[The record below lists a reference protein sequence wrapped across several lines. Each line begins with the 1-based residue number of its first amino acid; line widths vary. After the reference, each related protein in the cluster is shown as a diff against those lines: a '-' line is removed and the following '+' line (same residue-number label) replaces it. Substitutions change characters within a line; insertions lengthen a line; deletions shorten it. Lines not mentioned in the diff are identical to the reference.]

1 MGTTHETHKNK
12 EKEHKARE
20 KRTKQDREKR
30 CMDSDTEFALVE
42 APVQPAFNRR
52 VANLLDEEKGNKR
65 NFNQFQKTKRKRC
78 DTWHG
83 DENKPESQLDP
94 DIEQGLNT
102 KRKFARKNAW
112 GYCSYADLITMA
124 LERAPSKQMTL
135 AEIYD
140 WIVANIPFFKDKG
153 DHNSSIGWKNSIRHN
168 LSLHDKFSRVT
179 PTNTTK
185 NIGAYW
191 TLVPE
196 NDDTKTKGRSEMESM
211 SPPASTSVP
220 SPPSNFRK
228 RSSTMPTN
236 LNRPQRPSKFK
247 RNSPHSLFDANS
259 VGGDSGILSR
269 HSSCNSLAANNVT
282 EEMARINL
290 ETSAHSPQ
298 GGQGSNHSNG
308 DGRIIEENLE
318 VINKFN
324 REAKINPDNSVLVEV
339 SLTAEQFELVKS
351 GRYIV
356 SLCDT
361 MAMDQINDPKLNLTN
376 WKAKPIE
383 PPAYNDHINNGME
396 RYRAQSSGTSGQIMN
411 NNISAHR
418 EMKPNTSQ
426 MVTNVT
432 NNQTNVIPIQQKQN
446 MNHPFSPLSSESSG
460 IGGHSS
466 SPPTHQPIRNEPI
479 MNTPN
484 LESEREVKREVKHET
499 DVFSEHMADSIATG
513 GIFDMDDF
521 NLNAEFNLIND
532 FDLPTNF

>member
-1 MGTTHETHKNK
+1 
-12 EKEHKARE
+12 
-20 KRTKQDREKR
+20 
-30 CMDSDTEFALVE
+30 MDSDTEYISDPCDSVTN
-42 APVQPAFNRR
+42 PKTKR
-52 VANLLDEEKGNKR
+52 VTNLLLETKEEFVIEK
-65 NFNQFQKTKRKRC
+65 KRKRC

-83 DENKPESQLDP
+83 EEKSEPQLGLLDP
-94 DIEQGLNT
+94 GIEQGLNT

-191 TLVPE
+191 TLIPE
-196 NDDTKTKGRSEMESM
+196 SDDSKTKPRIDMESM
-211 SPPASTSVP
+211 SPPAPTSAP

-228 RSSTMPTN
+228 RSSTMPIN
-236 LNRPQRPSKFK
+236 LKRPQRPSKFK
-247 RNSPHSLFDANS
+247 RNSPHSYFDVNS
-259 VGGDSGILSR
+259 IGGDSGILSR
-269 HSSCNSLAANNVT
+269 HSSCNSLATNNVT

-290 ETSAHSPQ
+290 ETNPNSSPEAQ
-298 GGQGSNHSNG
+298 NVEVAQ

-361 MAMDQINDPKLNLTN
+361 MAMDQINDPKLNLTH
-376 WKAKPIE
+376 WKAKSNAADV
-383 PPAYNDHINNGME
+383 PPPTYNETVIDDTDCFIKCDTKDSYKVANA
-396 RYRAQSSGTSGQIMN
+396 R
-411 NNISAHR
+411 
-418 EMKPNTSQ
+418 TSQ
-426 MVTNVT
+426 KQDCGIMQLDNDTHSPQGRVNRV
-432 NNQTNVIPIQQKQN
+432 QTNGIPILQRRN
-446 MNHPFSPLSSESSG
+446 INHPFSPLSSGSSG
-460 IGGHSS
+460 IGGNSY
-466 SPPTHQPIRNEPI
+466 SPTNVSQPNVREPT

-484 LESEREVKREVKHET
+484 LESEREVKQEA
-499 DVFSEHMADSIATG
+499 DVFSETMADSIAAG
-513 GIFDMDDF
+513 GMFDLDEF
-521 NLNAEFNLIND
+521 NLNTEFNLIND
-532 FDLPTNF
+532 FDF

>member
-1 MGTTHETHKNK
+1 MSHTPKS
-12 EKEHKARE
+12 
-20 KRTKQDREKR
+20 KRMTSL
-30 CMDSDTEFALVE
+30 M
-42 APVQPAFNRR
+42 
-52 VANLLDEEKGNKR
+52 DEEGLSGQE
-65 NFNQFQKTKRKRC
+65 FTSTKRKRC

-83 DENKPESQLDP
+83 EEKKEKEHVLDP
-94 DIEQGLNT
+94 GIEQGLNT

-191 TLVPE
+191 TLIPE

-290 ETSAHSPQ
+290 ETSAHSPP
-298 GGQGSNHSNG
+298 SNQTTG

-383 PPAYNDHINNGME
+383 PPSYNDHINNGT
-396 RYRAQSSGTSGQIMN
+396 YRSGTSGTNSGTSGGSIN
-411 NNISAHR
+411 NNISNAHSR
-418 EMKPNTSQ
+418 NEMKPMSQ
-426 MVTNVT
+426 MV
-432 NNQTNVIPIQQKQN
+432 TNVIPIQQKQN
-446 MNHPFSPLSSESSG
+446 MSHPFSPLSSESSG
-460 IGGHSS
+460 IGGHSY

-484 LESEREVKREVKHET
+484 LESEREVKQEVKHET

>member
-1 MGTTHETHKNK
+1 
-12 EKEHKARE
+12 
-20 KRTKQDREKR
+20 
-30 CMDSDTEFALVE
+30 MDSDTETYTGDICDTNVTVSHTPKSKRMTSLM
-42 APVQPAFNRR
+42 
-52 VANLLDEEKGNKR
+52 DEESSES
-65 NFNQFQKTKRKRC
+65 QFLTKRKRC

-83 DENKPESQLDP
+83 EEKKETQILDP
-94 DIEQGLNT
+94 GIEQGLNT

-191 TLVPE
+191 TLIPE

-298 GGQGSNHSNG
+298 GGSNQSNG

-426 MVTNVT
+426 MISNVT
-432 NNQTNVIPIQQKQN
+432 HTQTNVIPIQQKQN

-460 IGGHSS
+460 IGGHSY

>member
-1 MGTTHETHKNK
+1 
-12 EKEHKARE
+12 
-20 KRTKQDREKR
+20 
-30 CMDSDTEFALVE
+30 MDSDDTETYNE
-42 APVQPAFNRR
+42 MTHHHP
-52 VANLLDEEKGNKR
+52 KSKR
-65 NFNQFQKTKRKRC
+65 MTSLMDSESSESQILTKRKRC

-83 DENKPESQLDP
+83 EEKKETQILDP
-94 DIEQGLNT
+94 GIEQGLNT

-196 NDDTKTKGRSEMESM
+196 NDTEAKTKGRSEMESM

-247 RNSPHSLFDANS
+247 RNSPHAPFDANS

-298 GGQGSNHSNG
+298 EGSNQTNEND

-361 MAMDQINDPKLNLTN
+361 MGMDTINDPKLNLTN

-383 PPAYNDHINNGME
+383 PPAYNDHINNGIE
-396 RYRAQSSGTSGQIMN
+396 RYRAQSSSSGTSGQTAMN
-411 NNISAHR
+411 NNISNAHNR
-418 EMKPNTSQ
+418 NEMKPNISSQ
-426 MVTNVT
+426 MI
-432 NNQTNVIPIQQKQN
+432 TNVIPIQQKQN

-460 IGGHSS
+460 IGGHSY
-466 SPPTHQPIRNEPI
+466 SPPTHHQIRNEPI

-484 LESEREVKREVKHET
+484 LESEREVKHEVKHET

>member
-1 MGTTHETHKNK
+1 
-12 EKEHKARE
+12 
-20 KRTKQDREKR
+20 
-30 CMDSDTEFALVE
+30 
-42 APVQPAFNRR
+42 
-52 VANLLDEEKGNKR
+52 
-65 NFNQFQKTKRKRC
+65 
-78 DTWHG
+78 
-83 DENKPESQLDP
+83 
-94 DIEQGLNT
+94 
-102 KRKFARKNAW
+102 
-112 GYCSYADLITMA
+112 
-124 LERAPSKQMTL
+124 
-135 AEIYD
+135 
-140 WIVANIPFFKDKG
+140 
-153 DHNSSIGWKNSIRHN
+153 
-168 LSLHDKFSRVT
+168 
-179 PTNTTK
+179 
-185 NIGAYW
+185 
-191 TLVPE
+191 
-196 NDDTKTKGRSEMESM
+196 
-211 SPPASTSVP
+211 
-220 SPPSNFRK
+220 
-228 RSSTMPTN
+228 
-236 LNRPQRPSKFK
+236 
-247 RNSPHSLFDANS
+247 
-259 VGGDSGILSR
+259 
-269 HSSCNSLAANNVT
+269 
-282 EEMARINL
+282 
-290 ETSAHSPQ
+290 
-298 GGQGSNHSNG
+298 
-308 DGRIIEENLE
+308 
-318 VINKFN
+318 
-324 REAKINPDNSVLVEV
+324 V

-411 NNISAHR
+411 NNISSAHR

-432 NNQTNVIPIQQKQN
+432 QTNVIPIQQKQN

-460 IGGHSS
+460 IGGHSY

>member
-1 MGTTHETHKNK
+1 
-12 EKEHKARE
+12 
-20 KRTKQDREKR
+20 
-30 CMDSDTEFALVE
+30 MDSDDTETYNDMTHHNY
-42 APVQPAFNRR
+42 P
-52 VANLLDEEKGNKR
+52 KSKR
-65 NFNQFQKTKRKRC
+65 MTSLMDNGESSESQILTKRKRC

-83 DENKPESQLDP
+83 EEKKENQILDP
-94 DIEQGLNT
+94 GIEQGLNT

-196 NDDTKTKGRSEMESM
+196 NDTEAKTKGRPEMESM

-247 RNSPHSLFDANS
+247 RNSPHALFDANS

-290 ETSAHSPQ
+290 ETSVHSPQ
-298 GGQGSNHSNG
+298 EGSNQTNEND

-361 MAMDQINDPKLNLTN
+361 MGMDTNVNDPKLNLTN

-383 PPAYNDHINNGME
+383 PPAYNDHINNRIE
-396 RYRAQSSGTSGQIMN
+396 RYRAQSSSSGTSGQITMN
-411 NNISAHR
+411 NNISSAHNR
-418 EMKPNTSQ
+418 NEMKPNISSQ
-426 MVTNVT
+426 MI
-432 NNQTNVIPIQQKQN
+432 TNVIPIQQKQH

-460 IGGHSS
+460 IGGHSY
-466 SPPTHQPIRNEPI
+466 SPPTHQKIRNEPI
-479 MNTPN
+479 MNTPY
-484 LESEREVKREVKHET
+484 LESEREVKHEVKHET

>member
-1 MGTTHETHKNK
+1 
-12 EKEHKARE
+12 
-20 KRTKQDREKR
+20 
-30 CMDSDTEFALVE
+30 MDSDTETYTGDICDTSDSAIVTPKSKRMTSLM
-42 APVQPAFNRR
+42 
-52 VANLLDEEKGNKR
+52 DEESET
-65 NFNQFQKTKRKRC
+65 QFLKTKRKRC

-83 DENKPESQLDP
+83 EEKKESQILDP
-94 DIEQGLNT
+94 GIEQGLNT

-191 TLVPE
+191 TLIPE
-196 NDDTKTKGRSEMESM
+196 NDETKTKGRTEMESM

-290 ETSAHSPQ
+290 ETNAHSPQ
-298 GGQGSNHSNG
+298 GGSNQGTNGG

-361 MAMDQINDPKLNLTN
+361 MAMDQTINDPKLNLTN

-383 PPAYNDHINNGME
+383 PPPPYNDHNASD
-396 RYRAQSSGTSGQIMN
+396 RYRAQSSRTGISGGIN
-411 NNISAHR
+411 NNTTALHHHR
-418 EMKPNTSQ
+418 DMKPNISQ
-426 MVTNVT
+426 M
-432 NNQTNVIPIQQKQN
+432 TNVIPIQQKQN
-446 MNHPFSPLSSESSG
+446 MTHPFSPLSSESSG
-460 IGGHSS
+460 IGGHSY

-484 LESEREVKREVKHET
+484 LESEREVKHEVKNET

>member
-1 MGTTHETHKNK
+1 
-12 EKEHKARE
+12 
-20 KRTKQDREKR
+20 
-30 CMDSDTEFALVE
+30 MDSDTETYTSDICDTQNATQVTHPKSKRMTSLM
-42 APVQPAFNRR
+42 
-52 VANLLDEEKGNKR
+52 DEELNSSESFLNTKN
-65 NFNQFQKTKRKRC
+65 KRKRC

-83 DENKPESQLDP
+83 EEKKENQILDP
-94 DIEQGLNT
+94 GIEQGLNT

-191 TLVPE
+191 TLIPE
-196 NDDTKTKGRSEMESM
+196 NDETKTKVRSEMESM

-259 VGGDSGILSR
+259 IGGDSGILSR

-290 ETSAHSPQ
+290 ETNAHSPQ
-298 GGQGSNHSNG
+298 GGVGGQSGHQTG
-308 DGRIIEENLE
+308 TDGRIIEENLE

-396 RYRAQSSGTSGQIMN
+396 RYRAQSSGQSSGQTVTNHSQRSIHN
-411 NNISAHR
+411 
-418 EMKPNTSQ
+418 EMKSNHSSQ

-432 NNQTNVIPIQQKQN
+432 RTNVIPIQQKQN

-460 IGGHSS
+460 IGGHSY
-466 SPPTHQPIRNEPI
+466 SPPNNQPPIRNEPI

-484 LESEREVKREVKHET
+484 LESEREVKHEVKHET
-499 DVFSEHMADSIATG
+499 DVFSEHMADSIAAG
-513 GIFDMDDF
+513 GIFDMEDF
-521 NLNAEFNLIND
+521 NLNTEFNLIND